1 MWRKEINI
9 RDPYVLVHNGM
20 YYLYGTRAETT
31 WGKADGFDCYRSRDL
46 KEWEGP
52 FEIFHRPEGFWAD
65 QEYWAPECVQFAD
78 AFYLVTT
85 FGAEDRKK
93 GIYVLRA
100 EEPEGPFVPYGE
112 RLTPEDWACIDGT
125 VYFEGET
132 PYLVFSHS
140 FEDTPDGD
148 MCCVKLANDLSHA
161 EGDVVRLFSAAEAPW
176 AKPVPFAKEEFG
188 MDGDV
193 YFTDGP
199 YLMKLGGT
207 LYMTWSSWSR
217 GGYAVGTAVSES
229 GQLTGPWKQCEEPLF
244 PENGGHG
251 MLFADIGGQLRF
263 AMHFPND
270 RYKERPLFYGIAQE
284 GGKLVLREADE

>member
-1 MWRKEINI
+1 MWREEINI

-65 QEYWAPECVQFAD
+65 QEYWAPECVRLAD

-148 MCCVKLANDLSHA
+148 MCCVKRTTCHMPREMWSGCFLRWRRRGRSRC
-161 EGDVVRLFSAAEAPW
+161 RLLRRNSAWTA
-176 AKPVPFAKEEFG
+176 
-188 MDGDV
+188 MCISR
-193 YFTDGP
+193 TD
-199 YLMKLGGT
+199 
-207 LYMTWSSWSR
+207 R
-217 GGYAVGTAVSES
+217 
-229 GQLTGPWKQCEEPLF
+229 
-244 PENGGHG
+244 
-251 MLFADIGGQLRF
+251 I
-263 AMHFPND
+263 
-270 RYKERPLFYGIAQE
+270 
-284 GGKLVLREADE
+284 